1 MFEDLIRPKV
11 KKDVLKSFNITD
23 KRCPYCAS
31 IYLYNIDGVFLNSN
45 TYKMTF
51 VCDSCKRS
59 WKVIVDLNLNI
70 VNIEVI

>member
-51 VCDSCKRS
+51 V
-59 WKVIVDLNLNI
+59 
-70 VNIEVI
+70 